1 MKGFQVWKITETKTQ
16 KIFAVTVLKKTMRVT
31 TTKKS
36 TKDIAHTKI
45 RMEYS
50 GESKASLHCGFN
62 LCFSD
67 WWRILLHPWVSQQRR
82 IIYAVRKKRKYL
94 CNTQPALLAEI
105 PMAFGHL
112 HQKVTIYRH
121 LKPEK
126 VILIH
131 KVMETKNLDYSKNVF
146 MVEQSHTH
154 FVEQ

>member
-1 MKGFQVWKITETKTQ
+1 MD
-16 KIFAVTVLKKTMRVT
+16 L
-31 TTKKS
+31 
-36 TKDIAHTKI
+36 
-45 RMEYS
+45 
-50 GESKASLHCGFN
+50 
-62 LCFSD
+62 
-67 WWRILLHPWVSQQRR
+67 
-82 IIYAVRKKRKYL
+82 IYAFLTGGEFYFILEYLSRGELFMQLEKKRKYL

-131 KVMETKNLDYSKNVF
+131 KVMGTKNLDYSKNVF